1 MGSAFPSK
9 PMSLYATIWDGS
21 TWATLG
27 GRYKVNY
34 KYAPFVAEFADLVL
48 HGCPADPLDPLSSCE
63 EAFDSSSLAL
73 TELSAEQRS
82 AMDLVRANHMTYS
95 YCHDRKRYL
104 IPLPDCEFDPG
115 MGRLYGDDG
124 SRFGER
130 KHRRG
135 KRSRIDTSI

>member
-48 HGCPADPLDPLSSCE
+48 HGCPVDPLDPLSSCNE
-63 EAFDSSSLAL
+63 GFDLSSLAS
-73 TELSAEQRS
+73 TELSVEQRS
-82 AMDLVRANHMTYS
+82 AMNSVRGKHMTYS
-95 YCHDRKRYL
+95 YCHDRKRYMVA
-104 IPLPDCEFDPG
+104 LPECEFDTG
-115 MGRLYGDDG
+115 TSQLYADDG
-124 SRFGER
+124 TKFGER

-135 KRSRIDTSI
+135 KRSRSDSSI